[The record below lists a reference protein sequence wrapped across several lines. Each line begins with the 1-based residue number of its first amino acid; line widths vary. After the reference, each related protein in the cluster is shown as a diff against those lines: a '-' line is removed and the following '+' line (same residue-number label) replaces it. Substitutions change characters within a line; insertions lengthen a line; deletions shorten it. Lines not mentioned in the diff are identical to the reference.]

1 MNLMIKKITIYMQ
14 KKNIKIDDI
23 ELFEFGLKGFL
34 DCLLIII
41 TMLFLSKMI
50 TKIPIYTMIFTF
62 SFFYLREF
70 CGGFHLNSKILCFIF
85 SIAILLI
92 VPYFIVNIS
101 MNHYLIQLLFIIST
115 IAIFFLAPVDHVN
128 KRMDNTEKMYFKKKM
143 IIRWSVLMIFIFS
156 ILLLKLDFKLLYILE
171 FSFILNFLSLISA
184 SIKNRCKS

>member
-1 MNLMIKKITIYMQ
+1 MNSLVDKITICMQ
-14 KKNIKIDDI
+14 NKNVNIKDI
-23 ELFEFGLKGFL
+23 ELFKFGLKSVLNYGL
-34 DCLLIII
+34 LLIVLLISSI
-41 TMLFLSKMI
+41 FL
-50 TKIPIYTMIFTF
+50 THIPIYTFVF
-62 SFFYLREF
+62 AAAFFYLREF

-101 MNHYLIQLLFIIST
+101 INHYLIQLLFLIST
-115 IAIFFLAPVDHVN
+115 IAILFLAPIDHVN

-171 FSFILNFLSLISA
+171 FSFILNFFSLISA
-184 SIKNRCKS
+184 SIKNRCK